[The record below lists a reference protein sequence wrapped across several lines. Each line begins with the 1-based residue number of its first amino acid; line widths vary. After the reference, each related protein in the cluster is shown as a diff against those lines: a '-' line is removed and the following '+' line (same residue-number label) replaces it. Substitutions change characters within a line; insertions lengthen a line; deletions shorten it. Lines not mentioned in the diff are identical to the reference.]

1 MLAAAAVAATTSSIA
16 IRCSVG
22 TASDI
27 AGNGEGTHRID
38 DGLRLRETAQLELSC
53 LQVVTQLLD
62 GVLSHQS
69 TGGIAVSLDG
79 IDNVAGVACVLI
91 AHRINVPVGFAAA
104 LLSGKTALS
113 DVVVHPIEALAQLV
127 LNTVHALQHGGV
139 HSIEAIAETVLN
151 IADAVFQTLSVQ
163 TVIELSTGQS
173 TLSRCVVA
181 KAKAAA
187 TPGKQEEQEEHPD
200 PGATAPS
207 KHAIVVSVL
216 KSQSISHRQ
225 TATRFH
231 THIVVLLVIDLFQP
245 RELGLK
251 LSPSIIKIDA
261 PLFTEVFTGLLQ
273 FFRGFPL
280 SHLLSLSEHRVC
292 VQLIHHEVHRVQTSA
307 TIHKYTHHLHRVEV
321 HPLLPPLPVPPLL
334 TGSLC
339 SSPLNLWW
347 ISASFWSRS
356 DLFTYSLISWPL
368 TTAEVAFWP
377 FPGWA
382 PDSRVYFRKMM
393 FPSNP
398 SCFV

>member
-38 DGLRLRETAQLELSC
+38 DGLRLREAAQLELSC

-79 IDNVAGVACVLI
+79 IDDVAGVACVLI
-91 AHRINVPVGFAAA
+91 AHSINVPIGFAAA
-104 LLSGKTALS
+104 LLSSKTALS

-163 TVIELSTGQS
+163 TIIELSTGQS

-216 KSQSISHRQ
+216 ESQSISHRQ

-245 RELGLK
+245 RKLGLK

-273 FFRGFPL
+273 FLRGFPF
-280 SHLLSLSEHRVC
+280 SHLLSLSEHRIC

-307 TIHKYTHHLHRVEV
+307 TIHKHAHHLHWIETHHLF
-321 HPLLPPLPVPPLL
+321 PPLL
-334 TGSLC
+334 LFPPLFTGNLC
-339 SSPLNLWW
+339 SSPLNL
-347 ISASFWSRS
+347 
-356 DLFTYSLISWPL
+356 
-368 TTAEVAFWP
+368 
-377 FPGWA
+377 
-382 PDSRVYFRKMM
+382 
-393 FPSNP
+393 
-398 SCFV
+398 